1 MPVTVADEDAG
12 SDGPIRVLVVDDHE
26 LYRRGLLIV
35 LAQEPG
41 IEVVGE
47 AGDGTTAVALAGEL
61 NPDLVLMDVRMPRS
75 DGIAACRTIKETA
88 PKTRIVMLTAS
99 EDESDLYEA
108 VKAGASGYL
117 LKESSI
123 DEVVAAIRATHE
135 GQSLLNPTMAAKLL
149 AEFATMARRTETSR
163 VPRLTARE
171 VDVLKLLAWGR
182 TNREIA
188 DGLFISEHT
197 VKSHVANILE
207 KLQLHSRLEAAM
219 YAVRE
224 KLVDID

>member
-1 MPVTVADEDAG
+1 MTLTSREPATT
-12 SDGPIRVLVVDDHE
+12 GPIRVIVVDDHE

-35 LAQEPG
+35 LDQEPD

-47 AGDGTTAVALAGEL
+47 VGDGDGAVALAAEL
-61 NPDLVLMDVRMPRS
+61 APDLVLMDVRMPRS
-75 DGIAACRTIKETA
+75 DGIAACRAIKETD
-88 PKTRIVMLTAS
+88 PKIRIVMLTAS

-149 AEFATMARRTETSR
+149 NEFATMARRNETSR

-188 DGLFISEHT
+188 DALFISEHT

>member
-1 MPVTVADEDAG
+1 MPDQQPRD
-12 SDGPIRVLVVDDHE
+12 PIRVMVVDDHE

-35 LAQEPG
+35 LAQEPD
-41 IEVVGE
+41 IDVVGE
-47 AGDGTTAVALAGEL
+47 AGDGAGAAALAAEL
-61 NPDLVLMDVRMPRS
+61 VPDLVLMDVRMPKGG
-75 DGIAACRTIKETA
+75 GIEACRRIKDTV
-88 PKTRIVMLTAS
+88 PTTRIVMLTAS

-123 DEVVAAIRATHE
+123 DDVVEAIRGTHD
-135 GQSLLNPTMAAKLL
+135 GQSLLNPTMATKLL
-149 AEFATMARRTETSR
+149 AEFATMARRTETAR
-163 VPRLTARE
+163 VPRLTTRE
-171 VDVLKLLAWGR
+171 VDVLRLLARGQA
-182 TNREIA
+182 NREIA
-188 DGLFISEHT
+188 EQLFISEHT

-224 KLVDID
+224 KLVDIG

>member
-1 MPVTVADEDAG
+1 MSGG
-12 SDGPIRVLVVDDHE
+12 SEAAEPIRVLVVDDHE
-26 LYRRGLLIV
+26 LYRRGLIIV
-35 LAQEPG
+35 LAQESD

-47 AGDGTTAVALAGEL
+47 TGSGDGAVALAADLG
-61 NPDLVLMDVRMPRS
+61 PDLILMDVRMPRS
-75 DGIAACRTIKETA
+75 DGIAACRTIKEAA
-88 PKTRIVMLTAS
+88 PTTKIVMLTAS
-99 EDESDLYEA
+99 EDEADLYEA

-123 DEVVAAIRATHE
+123 EEVVAAIRATHE
-135 GQSLLNPTMAAKLL
+135 GQSVLNPTMAAKLL
-149 AEFATMARRTETSR
+149 GEFATMARRNEASR

-171 VDVLKLLAWGR
+171 VDVLKLLAWAR

-188 DGLFISEHT
+188 DALFISEHT

>member
-1 MPVTVADEDAG
+1 VSEETG
-12 SDGPIRVLVVDDHE
+12 KSSPIRVLVVDDHE

-35 LAQEPG
+35 LAQEPD

-47 AGDGTTAVALAGEL
+47 VGDGVGAVAMAAEL
-61 NPDLVLMDVRMPRS
+61 HPDLVLMDVRMPKS
-75 DGIAACRTIKETA
+75 DGIAACRTIKEAA
-88 PKTRIVMLTAS
+88 PKTKIVMLTAS
-99 EDESDLYEA
+99 EDETDLYEA

-123 DEVVAAIRATHE
+123 DDVVAAIRATHD
-135 GQSLLNPTMAAKLL
+135 GQSLLNPMMAAKLL
-149 AEFATMARRTETSR
+149 AEFATMARRNETSR

-171 VDVLKLLAWGR
+171 IDVLKLLAWGR

-188 DGLFISEHT
+188 DALFISEHT

>member
-1 MPVTVADEDAG
+1 MSRDTDPGRA
-12 SDGPIRVLVVDDHE
+12 IRVLVVDDHE

-47 AGDGTTAVALAGEL
+47 AGDGDAAIALAASL
-61 NPDLVLMDVRMPRS
+61 TPDLVLMDVRMPRS
-75 DGIAACRTIKETA
+75 DGIAACRTIKEAA
-88 PKTRIVMLTAS
+88 PGTRIIMLTAS
-99 EDESDLYEA
+99 EDETDLYEA
-108 VKAGASGYL
+108 VKAGAAGYL
-117 LKESSI
+117 LKESSVE
-123 DEVVAAIRATHE
+123 EVVSAIRVTHQ
-135 GQSLLNPTMAAKLL
+135 GQSLLNPIMAAKLI
-149 AEFATMARRTETSR
+149 AEFATMAQRSETSR
-163 VPRLTARE
+163 VARLTARE
-171 VDVLKLLAWGR
+171 VDVIKLVAWAR

-188 DGLFISEHT
+188 DALFISEHT
-197 VKSHVANILE
+197 VKSHIANILE

>member
-1 MPVTVADEDAG
+1 MSGESEPAE
-12 SDGPIRVLVVDDHE
+12 PIRVLVVDDHE

-35 LAQEPG
+35 LAQEPD
-41 IEVVGE
+41 IEVIGE
-47 AGDGTTAVALAGEL
+47 AGSGDGAVALAADLG
-61 NPDLVLMDVRMPRS
+61 PDLVLMDVRMPRS
-75 DGIAACRTIKETA
+75 DGIAACRTIKAASPTT
-88 PKTRIVMLTAS
+88 KIVMLTAS
-99 EDESDLYEA
+99 EDEADLYEA
-108 VKAGASGYL
+108 IKAGASGYL

-123 DEVVAAIRATHE
+123 EEVVAAIRATHE
-135 GQSLLNPTMAAKLL
+135 GQALLNPTMAAKLL
-149 AEFATMARRTETSR
+149 AEFATMARRNEASR
-163 VPRLTARE
+163 VPRLTVRE
-171 VDVLKLLAWGR
+171 VDVLKLLAWAR

-188 DGLFISEHT
+188 DALFISEHT

>member
-1 MPVTVADEDAG
+1 MSGG
-12 SDGPIRVLVVDDHE
+12 SEPAEPIRVLVVDDHE

-35 LAQEPG
+35 LAQEPD
-41 IEVVGE
+41 IEVIGE
-47 AGDGTTAVALAGEL
+47 TGSGDGAVALAADLG
-61 NPDLVLMDVRMPRS
+61 PDLVLMDVRMPRS
-75 DGIAACRTIKETA
+75 GGIAACRTIKAASPTT
-88 PKTRIVMLTAS
+88 KIVMLTAS
-99 EDESDLYEA
+99 EDEADLYEA
-108 VKAGASGYL
+108 IKAGASGYL

-123 DEVVAAIRATHE
+123 EEVVAAIRATHE
-135 GQSLLNPTMAAKLL
+135 GQALLNPTMAAKLL
-149 AEFATMARRTETSR
+149 AEFVTMARRNEASR
-163 VPRLTARE
+163 VPRLTVRE
-171 VDVLKLLAWGR
+171 VDVLKLLAWAR

-188 DGLFISEHT
+188 DALFISEHT

>member
-1 MPVTVADEDAG
+1 VSNEFRPA
-12 SDGPIRVLVVDDHE
+12 GPIRVLVVDDHE

-35 LAQEPG
+35 LAQEPD
-41 IEVVGE
+41 IEVIGE
-47 AGDGTTAVALAGEL
+47 VGDGDGAVALAAEL
-61 NPDLVLMDVRMPRS
+61 APDLVLMDVRMPRS
-75 DGIAACRTIKETA
+75 DGIAACRKIKE
-88 PKTRIVMLTAS
+88 AS
-99 EDESDLYEA
+99 PAESDLYEA

-123 DEVVAAIRATHE
+123 DDVVAAIRATHE

-149 AEFATMARRTETSR
+149 AEFATMARRNETSR

-188 DGLFISEHT
+188 DTLFISEHT

>member
-1 MPVTVADEDAG
+1 MSEGAEP
-12 SDGPIRVLVVDDHE
+12 DGPIRVLVGDDHE

-35 LAQEPG
+35 LAHEPG

-47 AGDGTTAVALAGEL
+47 AGNGETAVALAAEL
-61 NPDLVLMDVRMPRS
+61 APDLVLMDVRMPRGG
-75 DGIAACRTIKETA
+75 GISACSTIKEAA
-88 PKTRIVMLTAS
+88 PRTRIVMLTAS
-99 EDESDLYEA
+99 EDEADLYEA

-123 DEVVAAIRATHE
+123 DEVVSAIRATHE

-149 AEFATMARRTETSR
+149 VEFATMARRGEASR

-188 DGLFISEHT
+188 DALFISEHT